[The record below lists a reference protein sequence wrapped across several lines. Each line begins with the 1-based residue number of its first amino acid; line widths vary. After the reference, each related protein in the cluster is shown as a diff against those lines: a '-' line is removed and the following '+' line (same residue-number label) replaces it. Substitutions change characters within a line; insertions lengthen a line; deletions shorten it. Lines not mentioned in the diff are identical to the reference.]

1 MSGVESLGGQCP
13 KMGQDGWPD
22 RLAILPGGL
31 LIWVETKRPDGKH
44 DPLQRW
50 RAATLRRLGQ
60 RVEIPW
66 SKDDVERLLREW
78 EEEIKRNTADR

>member
-1 MSGVESLGGQCP
+1 MSGVEALGGQCV
-13 KMGQDGWPD
+13 KAGQDGWPD
-22 RLAILPGGL
+22 RLVLLPGG
-31 LIWVETKRPDGKH
+31 ITVWVETKRPDGTH

-50 RAATLRRLGQ
+50 RAAVLRRLGH

-78 EEEIKRNTADR
+78 EEEIQRNTADR